1 MGTIPDRCGF
11 QTSPAVHPHGRGDN
25 NRYADRMYGAYGSPP
40 RAWGQCS
47 SSFEKGWEWRF
58 TPTGV
63 GTIGADILAFARKT
77 VHPHGRGDNTLSAM
91 AAASADGSPPRAWGH
106 CAPIAPPARPKRF
119 TPTGVGTIDSAP
131 GGGAISTVHSH
142 GRGDNVTPAPSAT
155 WTPGSPPR
163 AWGQFAVV
171 PDVPAGMRFTP
182 TGVGTIAGAARR
194 RRRIAV
200 HPHGRG
206 DNAPP

>member
-63 GTIGADILAFARKT
+63 GTIAPGRGEDADRA
-77 VHPHGRGDNTLSAM
+77 VHPHGRGDNVEQFGLRLKPH
-91 AAASADGSPPRAWGH
+91 GSPPRAWGQFYQLPD
-106 CAPIAPPARPKRF
+106 AGGRARF
-119 TPTGVGTIDSAP
+119 TPTGVGTISLIESRAGTNP
-131 GGGAISTVHSH
+131 VHPH
-142 GRGDNVTPAPSAT
+142 GRGDNDPTCE
-155 WTPGSPPR
+155 R
-163 AWGQFAVV
+163 MQRIR
-171 PDVPAGMRFTP
+171 RFTP
-182 TGVGTIAGAARR
+182 TGVGTILASQAF
-194 RRRIAV
+194 
-200 HPHGRG
+200 
-206 DNAPP
+206 